1 MFVNV
6 EFLGSEPIEN
16 VITNMHFRMD
26 KTIYFGYR
34 EVLEAQR
41 YNTDRFL
48 KRYCGV
54 DTIEFHALSK
64 WDLQSVLE
72 EMREVLRAEY
82 DAGNQ
87 VFFDITGGEN
97 LVLVAFGIL
106 SKELETPMHLYDVEQ
121 DKLIE
126 LDEGTEISV
135 SRMVPR
141 QTVKMDLD
149 KWIQM
154 RGGVINYRRHKKL
167 KSVTDPNFEADLEA
181 IWNIS
186 KKYGHEWN
194 AFADFMK
201 QYCQLEDS
209 LYFVGN
215 AGKIE
220 DALKKNNN
228 PRLRTTKKFNGMLDD
243 CQRAGILLNVEHRDG
258 LYRFTYKN
266 DSVKSCLC
274 DPGSILELHV
284 FLQERKKTD
293 DCRVGVHVDWDG
305 VIQDK
310 ANEDVL
316 NEVDVLTL
324 NGNIPTFISCKN
336 GSVNQ
341 MALYELG
348 TIAAKFGGK
357 YAKKA
362 IAAPQGLYGAH
373 ALRAE
378 EMNIAVLDVE

>member
-1 MFVNV
+1 MYVNV
-6 EFLGSEPIEN
+6 EFLGAEPIEN
-16 VITNMHFRMD
+16 VITGMHFRMD
-26 KTIYFGYR
+26 KTIYFGYSDM
-34 EVLEAQR
+34 LEKHK

-48 KRYCGV
+48 RKHCGV
-54 DTIEFHALSK
+54 ETVEFHALSR
-64 WDLQSVLE
+64 WELQSVLS
-72 EMREVLRAEY
+72 EMRNVLCREY

-87 VFFDITGGEN
+87 IFFDVTGGEN

-106 SKELETPMHLYDVEQ
+106 SKEFETPMHLYDVER

-126 LDEGTEISV
+126 LDEGAEHSIS
-135 SRMVPR
+135 RTVPR

-167 KSVTDPNFEADLEA
+167 KSVSDPIFATDLEA
-181 IWNIS
+181 IWGVS
-186 KKYGHEWN
+186 KGYGHEWN
-194 AFADFMK
+194 AFADFLK
-201 QYCQLEDS
+201 EHCQPEGS
-209 LYFVGN
+209 LSFVGN
-215 AGKIE
+215 AKQIE
-220 DALKKNNN
+220 SALKKNNN
-228 PRLRTTKKFNGMLDD
+228 PRLRTVKKFNGMLDD
-243 CQRAGILLNVEHRDG
+243 CRRAGILVDVEHRDD
-258 LYRFTYKN
+258 LYRFSYKN
-266 DSVKSCLC
+266 ESVKSCLC

-284 FLQERKKTD
+284 FLQERKTSD

-324 NGNIPTFISCKN
+324 HGNIPTFISCKN

-373 ALRAE
+373 LLRAE
-378 EMNIAVLDVE
+378 EMNITILDVE

>member
-1 MFVNV
+1 MYVNV
-6 EFLGSEPIEN
+6 EFLGDEPIEN
-16 VITNMHFRMD
+16 VITGMHFRMD
-26 KTIYFGYR
+26 KTIYFGYSDM
-34 EVLEAQR
+34 LEKHK

-48 KRYCGV
+48 RKYCGV
-54 DTIEFHALSK
+54 ECTEFHALSK
-64 WDLQSVLE
+64 WNLQSVLE
-72 EMREVLRAEY
+72 KMRSVLKNEY
-82 DAGNQ
+82 NAGNT

-97 LVLVAFGIL
+97 LVLLAFGIL
-106 SKELETPMHLYDVEQ
+106 SKEFKTPMHLYDVEK

-126 LDEGTEISV
+126 LDEGVDVSV
-135 SRMVPR
+135 SRTVPR
-141 QTVKMDLD
+141 QSVKMDLD

-167 KSVTDPNFEADLEA
+167 KSVSDPNFEADLEA
-181 IWNIS
+181 IWKVS
-186 KKYGHEWN
+186 KSYGHEWN
-194 AFADFMK
+194 AFADFLK
-201 QYCQLEDS
+201 QYCQPEDS

-215 AGKIE
+215 AKKIE
-220 DALKKNNN
+220 DALAKNNN
-228 PRLRTTKKFNGMLDD
+228 PRLKTAKKWNAMLED
-243 CQRAGILLNVEHRDG
+243 CQRAGILLDVEHRDG

-284 FLQERKKTD
+284 FLQERKTSD

-324 NGNIPTFISCKN
+324 HGNIPTFISCKN

-341 MALYELG
+341 MALYELE
-348 TIAAKFGGK
+348 TIAEKFGGK
-357 YAKKA
+357 YAKKVL
-362 IAAPQGLYGAH
+362 AAPQGVYGAH

-378 EMNIAVLDVE
+378 EMSIDLLKVE